1 MSAVF
6 CKNIKHIQTFILDGA
21 DLNERGRRK
30 VTLLHEAA
38 VNTGM
43 FFWGLKGLPAWK
55 RASYLLLMVRR
66 LMHRTKT
73 D

>member
-1 MSAVF
+1 MSSVF
-6 CKNIKHIQTFILDGA
+6 CKNIKHIQTFISEGA

-38 VNTGM
+38 VNTGIL
-43 FFWGLKGLPAWK
+43 GG
-55 RASYLLLMVRR
+55 
-66 LMHRTKT
+66 